1 MTLEELIRQAGDFTS
16 HASSSRT
23 AVFRRAEVDEWG
35 RTTSIR
41 YPISNVVKGD
51 GNVKAIVL
59 QPADSVFVPVKVG
72 YVKVSGEVHNP
83 GLFPFGEGG
92 KAMFYI
98 DAAGGFLPAAD
109 KNRID
114 IYNRISRITS
124 SHSFEVLVHDGDE
137 IIVNVREELR

>member
-1 MTLEELIRQAGDFTS
+1 M
-16 HASSSRT
+16 
-23 AVFRRAEVDEWG
+23 
-35 RTTSIR
+35 R

-51 GNVKAIVL
+51 EKIEAVVL

-83 GLFPFGEGG
+83 GLFPFGEG
-92 KAMFYI
+92 KNATSYI
-98 DAAGGFLPAAD
+98 NTAGGFLPTAN

-124 SHSFEVLVHDGDE
+124 SYSPEVLVHDGDE
-137 IIVNVREELR
+137 IIVNVREELK